1 MIWLRL
7 KLHMIPSIAQE
18 VDAVSIKYE
27 KLLVEASNKEKFKE
41 LLLLQASIRGRI
53 QEFEDLFE
61 KNYENPLIVHFEKQK
76 LRLRKLLQKEPV
88 KIVTPPPEPA
98 KPTVSPKPITTD
110 DFIKDMI
117 QKPFKRPA
125 SPAPVPPPNEWK
137 ELLFKIKL
145 TKEEYS
151 KLLTLKA
158 KKNKIL

>member
-18 VDAVSIKYE
+18 VDSVYE
-27 KLLVEASNKEKFKE
+27 LYDKLLSESSNKVKLKE

-61 KNYENPLIVHFEKQK
+61 KNYENPLIIHFEKQK
-76 LRLRKLLQKEPV
+76 LRLRKLLQKEPP
-88 KIVTPPPEPA
+88 KIVTPPPELKQQNSA
-98 KPTVSPKPITTD
+98 KPITTD
-110 DFIKDMI
+110 DFIKDIMH
-117 QKPFKRPA
+117 KPAKRSASP
-125 SPAPVPPPNEWK
+125 SPAPEKNEWK
-137 ELLFKIKL
+137 ELIFKIKL

-151 KLLTLKA
+151 KLLTMKA